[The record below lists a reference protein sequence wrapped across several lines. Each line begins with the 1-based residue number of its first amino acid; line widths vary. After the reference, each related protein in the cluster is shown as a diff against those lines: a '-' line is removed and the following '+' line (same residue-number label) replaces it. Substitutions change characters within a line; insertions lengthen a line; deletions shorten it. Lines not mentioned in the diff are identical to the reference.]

1 MGHWIINGK
10 TYNEEEYE
18 EYKRQEKLRVEAERQ
33 AQWEALQRAQAEA
46 DRLVKQLSDAYFV
59 CEKFIREHPELCRH
73 VTTEQ
78 ERDEEIY
85 QKLLTNLEYADAVP
99 RCEYILPGGTHC
111 RCPQMRG
118 EKFCYAHKRWRR
130 LEPESLDLKSIEDAN
145 GIQQNLMA
153 VMQALVDGRITEKHA
168 AALLYG
174 HQIAANNV
182 RHTTFGE
189 GDSFVVQLDYPPK
202 KPPVLLPD
210 LLPNDETEKK
220 ERA

>member
-10 TYNEEEYE
+10 TYNEEEYA

-33 AQWEALQRAQAEA
+33 AQWEALQGAQAEA
-46 DRLVKQLSDAYFV
+46 DRLVKELSDAYFV

-73 VTTEQ
+73 VATEQ

-85 QKLLTNLEYADAVP
+85 QKLLKNLEYADAVP
-99 RCEYILPGGTHC
+99 RCEYVLPQGTQC
-111 RCPQMRG
+111 KCPQMRG
-118 EKFCYAHKRWRR
+118 ERFCYAHKQWRR
-130 LEPESLDLKSIEDAN
+130 LEPQSLDLRTIEDAN

-153 VMQALVDGRITEKHA
+153 VMQALVDDRITEKRA

-182 RHTTFGE
+182 RHTTFTEAVE
-189 GDSFVVQLDYPPK
+189 GILVELEPEK
-202 KPPVLLPD
+202 KPVASVLLSGEKES
-210 LLPNDETEKK
+210 ET
-220 ERA
+220 A

>member
-18 EYKRQEKLRVEAERQ
+18 EYKRQEKLRVQAERQ
-33 AQWEALQRAQAEA
+33 AQWEALQRMQADA
-46 DRLVKQLSDAYFV
+46 DRLVKELSDAYFV
-59 CEKFIREHPELCRH
+59 CEKFMREHPELCRH

-85 QKLLTNLEYADAVP
+85 QKLLTNLEYADATP
-99 RCEYILPGGTHC
+99 RCEYVLPGGTRC
-111 RCPQMRG
+111 GCPQMRG

-153 VMQALVDGRITEKHA
+153 VMQALVDDRITEKRA

-182 RHTTFGE
+182 RHTTFTE
-189 GDSFVVQLDYPPK
+189 AVEAIVVELEPQN
-202 KPPVLLPD
+202 KPVASVLLSGE
-210 LLPNDETEKK
+210 NKSET
-220 ERA
+220 A